1 MNFLNPEFQIIRDKD
16 RCIKCGA
23 CVRQCSY
30 EVHVSDKDTG
40 ELYTNDINCVACHRC
55 TSICPTR
62 SLTVKKIESAYRES
76 ANWTSDYINQIFRQA
91 ETGGVCCP
99 ECQTRSPTR
108 FTGIRYY
115 STQARSRTLPSTR
128 SGSRW
133 KQERISAP
141 SRIK

>member
-62 SLTVKKIESAYRES
+62 TLTVKKNESAYRE
-76 ANWTSDYINQIFRQA
+76 AP
-91 ETGGVCCP
+91 TG
-99 ECQTRSPTR
+99 
-108 FTGIRYY
+108 Y
-115 STQARSRTLPSTR
+115 STISTR
-128 SGSRW
+128 Y
-133 KQERISAP
+133 SARP
-141 SRIK
+141 KREGFAVRNVKPAAVPDLLG